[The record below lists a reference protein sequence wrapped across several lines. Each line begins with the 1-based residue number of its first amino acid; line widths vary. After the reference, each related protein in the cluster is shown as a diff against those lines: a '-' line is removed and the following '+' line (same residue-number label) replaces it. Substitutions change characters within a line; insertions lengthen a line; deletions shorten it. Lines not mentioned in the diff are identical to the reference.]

1 MATNIVATITGNG
14 AALTA
19 EINKTFG
26 AIPGMA
32 KNVGKEL
39 GNLFDTEFEKGA
51 RKAETAARAS
61 ARSISEIVK
70 SATVTNGAVQ
80 FDSAGIKATIA
91 ARNQELQVMEAL
103 LQAKQRLVAKDSD
116 ATRESQVYLAT
127 LRQTVNEER
136 QAIAALT
143 SKAQVLDNLQAELGQ
158 TAVQQSK
165 VNAVSGQAR
174 AGMQQ
179 LSFQIS
185 DVSQSFASG
194 VSPMVIFGQQASQVI
209 QAVGMMTTKSSGLVG
224 FLLGPWGA
232 ALTAAAT
239 ILGTLYFA
247 HQKAGDGADGQGKK
261 EKSLTERIEEQNQA
275 LRKNIELQGQKLRGD
290 LSGAVGLVGASS
302 KERDDALAEQQKAKR
317 AYLLA
322 KDERGSGATA
332 QENIEIETRI
342 TATRERLLAATDKL
356 RDATDN
362 YRKSTEG
369 LRLAQIQIADRRIA
383 GATDRQVAETNRY
396 EDALGKLNE
405 QLTSGAI
412 TMRERNVRATELLR
426 THEANKAAIESETKA
441 LRENA
446 KETAKTLLRPS
457 SGQVLSQFG
466 ADRSGVP
473 LNGQR
478 VAGRRHEGVDI
489 RGKIGDPVLAP
500 EGGIAYVKN
509 APGGLGLYVEIKA
522 DSGARN
528 LLAHLS
534 DASIK
539 SGSRVEAG
547 QLVGLLGDSG
557 NAKGGTPHLHWQRQI
572 GKNWVDPMKGVGSS
586 GAASAASDAARD
598 AKKAQ
603 DELAASL
610 KNVISLFD
618 PAAQAAAE
626 YRLQLQ
632 EIKNLES
639 AGVAKGGIS
648 AEDAKRYRDELAES
662 HAAKLEGIEDAR
674 HAKFMGN
681 MSKEFQLAG
690 ELGGDVAEK
699 MVSDYLATTEAAEA
713 KIVELRQ
720 QDIDRQRQEFEELA
734 SFYERAFQSG
744 GRSIWSDFKQL
755 GKRALA
761 ELAAQATIKLLGGG
775 GQSGGGGLVGG
786 LMNSGINGIGNLLGL
801 NKKKDTAGDVA
812 GSVGG
817 ASGLLNKVKI
827 PGIGGLGDIAGA
839 AMLAMTVF
847 GGLMKK
853 TKTGSA
859 TLSFANGELG
869 VGATRGNS
877 QSRIGAAKDGIGA
890 VGDMLTQI
898 AETLGGSVTGA
909 GSVSLGMRKKS
920 YVVDPTGQGRTKGAG
935 VLKFKDEQDAIEA
948 AMRDALQD
956 GVIEG
961 ISAASKKILASGQDL
976 QKAIMKA
983 SMIESIPKA
992 LKARLNPVGAALDA
1006 LNEKW
1011 DKTIAA
1017 LKEGGAS
1024 AEQMADAEKLY
1035 RLEREDALK
1044 AANDNLKEFINS
1056 LNFGSSSTNSLMDQ
1070 SKAARADLDKY
1081 LGNINSGNFGAVDQ
1095 QKYLQ
1100 SAQSFLDIQREL
1112 GGSGTGWFNSVDE
1125 LRTATQ
1131 KLADGLE
1138 KGSAEAAARDPF
1150 AEATASATQATA
1162 DILAQQTTQLAS
1174 INGYLASLAAGTS
1187 GASGGGGGS
1196 SFIGSDRSFVV
1207 RER

>member
-1 MATNIVATITGNG
+1 MSTNIVATITGNG

-26 AIPGMA
+26 SIPGMA

-127 LRQTVNEER
+127 LRETVNKER
-136 QAIAALT
+136 EAIAALT

-158 TAVQQSK
+158 TAVQQGR
-165 VNAVSGQAR
+165 VNAASGQTR

-179 LSFQIS
+179 LSFQVS
-185 DVSQSFASG
+185 DVAASFASG
-194 VSPMVIFGQQASQVI
+194 INPMVIFAQQSGQVI
-209 QAVGMMTTKSSGLVG
+209 QALGMMTTKSSGL
-224 FLLGPWGA
+224 LA
-232 ALTAAAT
+232 ALGSPMTLAIVSVAT
-239 ILGTLYFA
+239 VLGQLYFA
-247 HQKAGDGADGQGKK
+247 NKKAGEGAEDQGKK
-261 EKSLTERIEEQNQA
+261 EKSLTDRIREQNEA
-275 LRKNIELQGQKLRGD
+275 LWRNIQLQGQKLRGD
-290 LSGAVGLVGASS
+290 AQSANADLGNQQNAVNAASRKQQEALRAYNLVVADRGTGAS
-302 KERDDALAEQQKAKR
+302 
-317 AYLLA
+317 
-322 KDERGSGATA
+322 A
-332 QENIEIETRI
+332 QENIDIETRI
-342 TATRERLLAATDKL
+342 SAARSRLTSATEALTGATNYL
-356 RDATDN
+356 NEATQRVN
-362 YRKSTEG
+362 AS
-369 LRLAQIQIADRRIA
+369 LIQIADRKIA
-383 GATDRQVAETNRY
+383 GQFDEQIAETNRY
-396 EDALGKLNE
+396 EDAIGRLNE
-405 QLTSGAI
+405 QVRKNEISLN
-412 TMRERNVRATELLR
+412 ERNRLAVDELAL
-426 THEANKAAIESETKA
+426 HNKNKEAIEKKTKA
-441 LRENA
+441 LRENNSA
-446 KETAKTLLRPS
+446 SEKLPRVTGQEVAQLIGAPITSGKRTAA
-457 SGQVLSQFG
+457 Q
-466 ADRSGVP
+466 
-473 LNGQR
+473 
-478 VAGRRHEGVDI
+478 
-489 RGKIGDPVLAP
+489 
-500 EGGIAYVKN
+500 N
-509 APGGLGLYVEIKA
+509 AA
-522 DSGARN
+522 AFGARN
-528 LLAHLS
+528 SYHLS
-534 DASIK
+534 DQAIDIPLTVNGKPLTKAGIRAALEPAGIIIK
-539 SGSRVEAG
+539 E
-547 QLVGLLGDSG
+547 LLGPGDKG
-557 NAKGGTPHLHWQRQI
+557 HDDHFHVAYDKKRATPDQMANEAAK
-572 GKNWVDPMKGVGSS
+572 
-586 GAASAASDAARD
+586 D

-603 DELAASL
+603 DELASSL

-639 AGVAKGGIS
+639 AGVANGGIS

-662 HAAKLEGIEDAR
+662 HAAKLDGIEDAR

-713 KIVELRQ
+713 RIVDLRQ

-786 LMNSGINGIGNLLGL
+786 LLNNGINGIGNLLGL
-801 NKKKDTAGDVA
+801 NEQKPDDGGGGGNVA

-839 AMLAMTVF
+839 AMLAFSLF
-847 GGLMKK
+847 GGAFKK
-853 TKTGSA
+853 AKTGSA
-859 TLSFANGELG
+859 TLGFSNGELG
-869 VGATRGNS
+869 VGSTNGNNS
-877 QSRIGAAKDGIGA
+877 SRIGAAKDGIGA
-890 VGDMLTQI
+890 VGDILNQI
-898 AETLGGSVTGA
+898 ADGLGGSITGA
-909 GSVSLGMRKKS
+909 GSVSLGMRKKN
-920 YVVDPTGQGRTKGAG
+920 YVVDPTGKGRTKGAG
-935 VLKFKDEQDAIEA
+935 VLTFKDEQDAIEA
-948 AMRDALQD
+948 AVRDALQD
-956 GVIEG
+956 GVIAG
-961 ISAASKKILASGQDL
+961 ISDAAKRILASGQDL
-976 QKAIMKA
+976 QKAIQKA
-983 SMIESIPKA
+983 ATIESIPKA
-992 LKARLNPVGAALDA
+992 LKARLNPVGAALEE
-1006 LNEKW
+1006 LNAKW
-1011 DKTIAA
+1011 DKTIAT

-1056 LNFGSSSTNSLMDQ
+1056 LNFGSSSTYSLVDQ

-1100 SAQSFLDIQREL
+1100 SAQAFLDIQREL

-1150 AEATASATQATA
+1150 AELTASATQASA
-1162 DILAQQTTQLAS
+1162 DILAQHSGLLAAQGQS
-1174 INGYLASLAAGTS
+1174 LSNIEQYLANMS
-1187 GASGGGGGS
+1187 GSTG
-1196 SFIGSDRSFVV
+1196 FIGSDRAFMQ
-1207 RER
+1207 RAL

>member
-26 AIPGMA
+26 SIPGMA
-32 KNVGKEL
+32 KNVGREL

-158 TAVQQSK
+158 TAVQQSR

-185 DVSQSFASG
+185 DVAQSFASG
-194 VSPMVIFGQQASQVI
+194 VSPMVIFGQQASQVV
-209 QAVGMMTTKSSGLVG
+209 QAVGMMRQTSGGLIG
-224 FLLGPWGA
+224 FLQGPWGA
-232 ALTAAAT
+232 ALLGAT
-239 ILGTLYFA
+239 VLLGTLWSA
-247 HQKAGDGADGQGKK
+247 HNKAGDGAEGQGKK
-261 EKSLTERIEEQNQA
+261 EKSLTERIEEQNEA

-302 KERDDALAEQQKAKR
+302 KEVGDALSEQSKAKR
-317 AYLLA
+317 AYLLTKA
-322 KDERGSGATA
+322 DLGTAATA
-332 QENIEIETRI
+332 QEAIEIETRV
-342 TATRERLLAATDKL
+342 AAARERLLAATEKV
-356 RDATDN
+356 RAATDN

-369 LRLAQIQIADRRIA
+369 LRLAQIQIADRKIA

-405 QLTSGAI
+405 QLTTGAI
-412 TMRERNVRATELLR
+412 TMRERNVRAIELLR
-426 THEANKAAIESETKA
+426 THEANKAAIENETKA
-441 LRENA
+441 LRENNRESQKLPKVTGQEVAQLIGAPITSGKRTASQNAAA
-446 KETAKTLLRPS
+446 K
-457 SGQVLSQFG
+457 
-466 ADRSGVP
+466 
-473 LNGQR
+473 
-478 VAGRRHEGVDI
+478 
-489 RGKIGDPVLAP
+489 
-500 EGGIAYVKN
+500 
-509 APGGLGLYVEIKA
+509 
-522 DSGARN
+522 GARN
-528 LLAHLS
+528 SYHLTDQAIDIPLTVNGKPLTKEGIRAALAP
-534 DASIK
+534 AGVIIK
-539 SGSRVEAG
+539 E
-547 QLVGLLGDSG
+547 LLGPGD
-557 NAKGGTPHLHWQRQI
+557 KGHNDHFHIAFDKKRATSDTVA
-572 GKNWVDPMKGVGSS
+572 N
-586 GAASAASDAARD
+586 DAARD

-610 KNVISLFD
+610 KNVTSLFD

-632 EIKNLES
+632 EIKKLES
-639 AGVAKGGIS
+639 AGVAEGGIS

-662 HAAKLEGIEDAR
+662 HAAKLDAIEDAR

-744 GRSIWSDFKQL
+744 GRSIWSDFKRM
-755 GKRALA
+755 GRRVLA
-761 ELAAQATIKLLGGG
+761 DLAAQASISLLGGG
-775 GQSGGGGLVGG
+775 EQGSGEGGSSGGGSAAGGMKSAGMKALMAIPGVGEVVAGLAVNSMISSALGG
-786 LMNSGINGIGNLLGL
+786 DQVKNGKYLGMLFPFLTPLLGSSL
-801 NKKKDTAGDVA
+801 R
-812 GSVGG
+812 
-817 ASGLLNKVKI
+817 
-827 PGIGGLGDIAGA
+827 
-839 AMLAMTVF
+839 
-847 GGLMKK
+847 
-853 TKTGSA
+853 GSA
-859 TLSFANGELG
+859 TLGFSNGALG

-877 QSRIGAAKDGIGA
+877 KSRIAASKEGIGSLA
-890 VGDMLTQI
+890 ETLEQI
-898 AETLGGSVTGA
+898 AEAVGGTISGA
-909 GSVSLGMRKKS
+909 GSVSLGVRRKT
-920 YVVDPTGQGRTKGAG
+920 YVVDTSGQGKTKGAT
-935 VLKFKDEQDAIEA
+935 VLKFKDEKEAIEA
-948 AMRDALQD
+948 ALRDALQD
-956 GVIEG
+956 GVISG
-961 ISAASKKILASGQDL
+961 ISDASKKILASGQDL
-976 QKAIMKA
+976 QKALQKA
-983 SMIESIPKA
+983 VMIESIPKA
-992 LKARLNPVGAALDA
+992 LKARLNPVGAALDE
-1006 LNEKW
+1006 LNDKW

-1035 RLEREDALK
+1035 RLEREDAMK

-1056 LNFGSSSTNSLMDQ
+1056 LNFGSSSTYSLLDQ

-1100 SAQSFLDIQREL
+1100 SAQAFLDIQREL

-1138 KGSAEAAARDPF
+1138 KGSADAATRDPF
-1150 AEATASATQATA
+1150 AEATATATQASA
-1162 DILAQQTTQLAS
+1162 DILAQQSGQLAR
-1174 INGYLASLAAGTS
+1174 IEGYLANIAAGS
-1187 GASGGGGGS
+1187 SGGTGGGS
-1196 SFIGSDRSFVV
+1196 SFIGSDRSFVM